1 MNTSD
6 YRFGFRVLGPPTE
19 RRRLVDW
26 WLAFKAHAACDP
38 RAECERESYLSAF
51 CFGGD
56 FAAHLE
62 RTGTTRGFTGACWA
76 PWLWFDL
83 DGELRQAL
91 DAARR
96 MVSAAVYGLG
106 FGESDLLIFFSGCKG
121 LHVGLPTRAW
131 GPEPGPNFH
140 RVARCF
146 AARLAALAE
155 ASIDT
160 SVYDAGRLLRAPNS
174 KHAKT
179 GLHKRLLDFDELLH
193 LSPERIAALAREPR
207 AFDVPDAVRRA
218 DGAGR
223 LWREA
228 SDDVQQQQ
236 AEAAAARR
244 NGERQQ
250 LNRATLAFIKGGAPV
265 GERHRRCYSAAADLA
280 GLGAPLPLCV
290 ALLLE
295 PARDCGLTP
304 SDARRAIENGW
315 RRGKGEA
322 IEAPAGAEFT
332 PTEWQA

>member
-6 YRFGFRVLGPPTE
+6 YCFGFRVLGPPTE

-83 DGELRQAL
+83 DGPDLRQVV

-96 MVSAAVYGLG
+96 LAAAAVDGLG
-106 FGESDLLIFFSGCKG
+106 FGESDLLVFFSGRKG

-146 AARLAALAE
+146 AARLAGLAE
-155 ASIDT
+155 ATAAVDVSI
-160 SVYDAGRLLRAPNS
+160 YDSLRLLRSPNS
-174 KHAKT
+174 RHPRT
-179 GLHKRLLDFDELLH
+179 GLHKRPLDFDELMH
-193 LSPERIAALAREPR
+193 LSLIH
-207 AFDVPDAVRRA
+207 
-218 DGAGR
+218 
-223 LWREA
+223 
-228 SDDVQQQQ
+228 
-236 AEAAAARR
+236 
-244 NGERQQ
+244 
-250 LNRATLAFIKGGAPV
+250 I
-265 GERHRRCYSAAADLA
+265 
-280 GLGAPLPLCV
+280 
-290 ALLLE
+290 
-295 PARDCGLTP
+295 
-304 SDARRAIENGW
+304 
-315 RRGKGEA
+315 
-322 IEAPAGAEFT
+322 
-332 PTEWQA
+332 